1 MTRVEWTL
9 LDFTDTSMTVLK
21 LLILLSAR
29 IAALVDGVREGA
41 IAQV

>member
-1 MTRVEWTL
+1 LTRVEWTL

-21 LLILLSAR
+21 LLILLNAR